1 MTWDNTLLQNSTT
14 VVEGLDERSNAGVYG
29 TEGSQIPNNK
39 VLNTT
44 TVANLNKNYDITHT
58 DKFTINKKDLTYAYT
73 GTREYGR
80 DNATGSYNN
89 PIFNGLTA
97 WDSATSADYTLSNE
111 AERTTNVGTHSEKL
125 KVELI
130 GDVFKNYNISGT
142 TALEITK
149 ADFTYVADHTE
160 YWQGQ
165 QIPAQT
171 GRVFNSHG
179 EDVSDLV
186 GSVAWM
192 TSATRYSSPG
202 YYEIIGSGSADNSG
216 NYNVFQYGNTGAYSD
231 FEPAFTDAR
240 DNFTALKIKA
250 NQTLNYGEIYGSWG
264 NYRKPQLDIRY
275 LTSKSTEGINRDWT
289 DGEQPKGT
297 FNFIGN
303 SQK

>member
-1 MTWDNTLLQNSTT
+1 M
-14 VVEGLDERSNAGVYG
+14 
-29 TEGSQIPNNK
+29 K
-39 VLNTT
+39 V
-44 TVANLNKNYDITHT
+44 
-58 DKFTINKKDLTYAYT
+58 DLT
-73 GTREYGR
+73 
-80 DNATGSYNN
+80 
-89 PIFNGLTA
+89 
-97 WDSATSADYTLSNE
+97 
-111 AERTTNVGTHSEKL
+111 
-125 KVELI
+125 

-216 NYNVFQYGNTGAYSD
+216 NYNVFQYGSTGAYND
-231 FEPAFTDAR
+231 FEPTFTDGR

-250 NQTLNYGEIYGSWG
+250 NQTLNYGEIYGPWG

-275 LTSKSTEGINRDWT
+275 LTSKSTEGINRDWS
-289 DGEQPKGT
+289 DEEQPKGT